1 MSCAAK
7 VQSCYGCTEARSP
20 AVRTFHVC
28 IDVYG
33 AVPRNTLFAKV
44 WKYGTISMHAHA
56 GRYFVARPYCNLV
69 RFAPFFFVTQPGSA
83 IYYWKILVRNPVNL
97 YRLVKVLPI
106 CSKAV
111 RRLTGGY
118 WCASWS
124 KYIFFCSCY
133 TKPGA
138 VERHMKTGNFDAPRT
153 RI

>member
-1 MSCAAK
+1 
-7 VQSCYGCTEARSP
+7 
-20 AVRTFHVC
+20 
-28 IDVYG
+28 
-33 AVPRNTLFAKV
+33 
-44 WKYGTISMHAHA
+44 MHAHA

-118 WCASWS
+118 WCASWW

-138 VERHMKTGNFDAPRT
+138 VERQLKTGNFDVPRT
-153 RI
+153 RIYGLLRVFKMRMYPDLYMLAGRLMMGRLHGTASRHVQCSRRFRGSHKNSW